1 MPMKIAVATRQVEWP
16 PRRASVVRATIAA
29 VAACALV
36 TGCALG
42 RGGPSKVAS
51 GEIYEPGERTYDEFF
66 KALYAE
72 QLLMGQA
79 PDRERAV
86 KQKLTKVA
94 GVAETASADELSNG
108 IEKKLDDLAKK
119 SVAAKV
125 STTGLDGNDPA
136 ARVVAVGTAGATT
149 DDESVRALELA
160 VKDGIGLLTDLR
172 HAKPELARLKEAL
185 PPLEPKVDTA
195 FSRASSGKKAEV
207 RKNLADAERL
217 IPLMMSRGDEVD
229 ARVVELFRA
238 LEKASPAAVAAPPS
252 TLGDA
257 SAKKKDKKAAQP
269 KAPGEPKPKPKHA
282 DAPPAEPKPK
292 AAKPADAEPK
302 AAKPAEPAPKA
313 VKPKPSEDFEP

>member
-1 MPMKIAVATRQVEWP
+1 MKIAVATRQVEWP
-16 PRRASVVRATIAA
+16 QKCRASVLRAAIAA
-29 VAACALV
+29 VAACVLLA
-36 TGCALG
+36 GCAVG
-42 RGGPSKVAS
+42 RRGPSKVAS
-51 GEIYEPGERTYDEFF
+51 GEIYEPGEPSYDEFF
-66 KALYAE
+66 KSLYAE

-94 GVAETASADELSNG
+94 EVAETASADELSSG
-108 IEKKLDDLAKK
+108 IEKKLDGLAKK
-119 SVAAKV
+119 GVAAKV

-136 ARVVAVGTAGATT
+136 AHVVAVGTAA
-149 DDESVRALELA
+149 DDESIRALDVA

-195 FSRASSGKKAEV
+195 FSRGSSGQKAEV

-217 IPLMMSRGDEVD
+217 IPLMMTRGDEVD

-257 SAKKKDKKAAQP
+257 TAKKKDKKAAQP

-292 AAKPADAEPK
+292 AAQPAEAEPK
-302 AAKPAEPAPKA
+302 AAKPAEPTPKA
-313 VKPKPSEDFEP
+313 AKPKPSEDFEP